1 MDMSPAGLGY
11 NPQGY
16 SIDGTAVFATD
27 QQLLVKFFNHP
38 QISKHKSD
46 KAGIPVFEDVEMVSV
61 IQPGEKEEIKQL
73 ATDFHKRR
81 FPKQYENFR
90 AGIEQTAGGTP
101 LDMLFP
107 SEPSTVLTLKQ
118 FHIFTVQ
125 QLSLITDSA
134 MTQLP
139 FGRTLVDRA
148 RAYLSQAGG
157 GQNFHAMQQAM
168 QKQIDDLK
176 SMLAANGVQPP
187 EAAPLNL
194 PVEATKTVLPPDQAP
209 RKRGRKS
216 NAEKA
221 LAAQQE

>member
-1 MDMSPAGLGY
+1 MDMGPAGLPY
-11 NPQGY
+11 SPQGY

-38 QISKHKSD
+38 QISKFKSD
-46 KAGIPVFEDVEMVSV
+46 KAGIPVYEDVEMVSV
-61 IQPGEKEEIKQL
+61 IQPGEKEEIKVL
-73 ATDFHKRR
+73 ATEFHRRR
-81 FPKQYENFR
+81 FPKQYESFK
-90 AGIEQTAGGTP
+90 AGIEQVAGGTP
-101 LDMLFP
+101 LEMLFP
-107 SEPSTVLTLKQ
+107 SEPSTILTLKQ
-118 FHIFTVQ
+118 FHIFNVQ
-125 QLSLITDSA
+125 QLSAITDSA

-168 QKQIDDLK
+168 QKQIEELK
-176 SMLAANGVQPP
+176 AMLSDKGVNVP

-194 PVEATKTVLPPDQAP
+194 PVEATVLPPDQAP

-221 LAAQQE
+221 ALATQ